1 MVKCKI
7 FYTYRPPYVIIVSY
21 MDYRIKCNR
30 ICYIYFICSLDKVLK
45 NFMSEQFRQFKPHAV
60 YKYLDLKNRTVVI
73 DVIVIV
79 HY

>member
-1 MVKCKI
+1 
-7 FYTYRPPYVIIVSY
+7 
-21 MDYRIKCNR
+21 
-30 ICYIYFICSLDKVLK
+30 
-45 NFMSEQFRQFKPHAV
+45 MSEQFRQFKPHAV